1 MSTVINVQ
9 CVDQTLTVTNSP
21 LIASGGINEDIMIF
35 EFCSLW
41 EGYAKTAVFYIDSQN
56 VYHVVLNSDNSVTI
70 PSEVL
75 EKEGK
80 FYFGVFGVKDTV
92 TRTSQIVSYT
102 VHQGAITSGTA
113 PSDPTPDIYAQLLAS
128 YNEMLTDFNNAA
140 YMTYVDGESIDPTAP
155 IINDSGVSAST
166 TWSSSRIAER
176 LATIPKTNHPLWEGN
191 VTVTNET
198 KTISVPGIM
207 NYSLLLINNELY
219 VRNGH
224 TVKRQYTEYGA
235 DQNFCGWY
243 NASFTITGD
252 DDSKLTIV
260 AVNNSTA
267 SVGGVSFE
275 VKSDGTITSA
285 ANYKNTLT
293 FMSIVGIV

>member
-41 EGYAKTAVFYIDSQN
+41 EGYAKTAVFYVDSQN
-56 VYHVVLNSDNSVTI
+56 VYHVVINSDNSVTI

-92 TRTSQIVSYT
+92 TRTSQIISYT

-113 PSDPTPDIYAQLLAS
+113 PSEPTPDVYAQILAS
-128 YNEMLTDFNNAA
+128 YNEMLADFDNAA
-140 YMTYVDGESIDPTAP
+140 YMTYVDGESIDPVAP
-155 IINDSGVSAST
+155 IINDSAVSGST
-166 TWSSSRIAER
+166 TWSSSKITAR
-176 LATIPKTNHPLWEGN
+176 LATIPKTNQQLWEGN

-207 NYSLLLINNELY
+207 NYSLLLINGELY
-219 VRNGH
+219 VRSGH

-252 DDSKLTIV
+252 NDDTLTIV
-260 AVNNSTA
+260 AANNSAA

-275 VKSDGTITSA
+275 VENDGTVTSN

-293 FMSIVGIV
+293 FTKIVGIV